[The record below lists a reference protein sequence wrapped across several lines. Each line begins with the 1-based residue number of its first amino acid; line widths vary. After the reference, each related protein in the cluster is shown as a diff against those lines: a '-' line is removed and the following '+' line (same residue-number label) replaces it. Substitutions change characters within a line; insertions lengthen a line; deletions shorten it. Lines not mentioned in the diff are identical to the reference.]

1 MIQNLDSRIML
12 YLFGLPINAT
22 VFYSWIT
29 MLILLILVLVGNR
42 KLTETK
48 KISRL
53 QVVMEMIVLTL
64 CGQIHDVSNDRP
76 HKYIALIGTFFLFIA
91 LSNLLTIIPWFDPP
105 TASLSTTAAFAT
117 VVFFAIPYFGIK
129 NAGIKGYLKKFIE
142 PTPVML
148 PMNIISD
155 FSSTFA
161 LAFRLYGNMLSG
173 VVIVSVIISLL
184 KVPLLIPIFPQLLGL
199 LTGTIQAYIFA
210 LLAIVYVSAVAPEE
224 IIYQPDTKKGG

>member
-1 MIQNLDSRIML
+1 MIQNLDTQIIFSF
-12 YLFGLPINAT
+12 FGWPINAT
-22 VFYSWIT
+22 LFYTWIT
-29 MLILLILVLVGNR
+29 MLILMILVLWVSHHLSEKNP
-42 KLTETK
+42 
-48 KISRL
+48 SRL
-53 QVVMEMIVLTL
+53 QVIMEMLVGTL

-91 LSNLLTIIPWFDPP
+91 LSNFLTIIPWFDPP

-117 VVFFAIPYFGIK
+117 VVFCAIPYYGIQ
-129 NAGIKGYLKKFIE
+129 NAGIKGYCKKFID

-173 VVIVSVIISLL
+173 VVIISVLMML
-184 KVPLLIPIFPQLLGL
+184 APFVIPIPLQLLGL

-210 LLAIVYVSAVAPEE
+210 LLAIVYVSAVVPEE
-224 IIYQPDTKKGG
+224 IYVQPDTKKGE

>member
-1 MIQNLDSRIML
+1 MIQNLDSQIMF

-22 VFYSWIT
+22 ICYSWIT
-29 MLILLILVLVGNR
+29 MFVLLVLALLANR
-42 KLTETK
+42 HLTDTSKLT
-48 KISRL
+48 RL
-53 QVVMEMIVLTL
+53 QVVMEMLVLAL

-76 HKYIALIGTFFLFIA
+76 HKYIALIGTFFLFIVI
-91 LSNLLTIIPWFDPP
+91 SNFLTIIPWYDPP
-105 TASLSTTAAFAT
+105 TASLSTTAAFAF
-117 VVFFAIPYFGIK
+117 VVFWAIPYYGIK
-129 NAGIKGYLKKFIE
+129 NAGIKGYLKKFVD

-173 VVIVSVIISLL
+173 VVIVSVLMMLAPFIIP
-184 KVPLLIPIFPQLLGL
+184 VPLQVLGL

-210 LLAIVYVSAVAPEE
+210 LLTIVYVSAVVPEE
-224 IIYQPDTKKGG
+224 IYVQSDTKKGE

>member
-1 MIQNLDSRIML
+1 MIQNLDTQIIFS
-12 YLFGLPINAT
+12 LFGLPINAT
-22 VFYSWIT
+22 LFFSWIT
-29 MLILLILVLVGNR
+29 MLILATIAIWANHD
-42 KLTETK
+42 LTETK

-53 QVVMEMIVLTL
+53 QVIMEMIVTAL

-76 HKYIALIGTFFLFIA
+76 HKYISLIGTFFLFIA
-91 LSNLLTIIPWFDPP
+91 LSNLLTIIPWYDPP
-105 TASLSTTAAFAT
+105 TASLSTTSAFAF
-117 VVFFAIPYFGIK
+117 VVFWAIPYYGIK
-129 NAGIKGYLKKFIE
+129 NAGIKGYLKKFID

-173 VVIVSVIISLL
+173 VIIVSVIISLI
-184 KVPLLIPIFPQLLGL
+184 KMPIFVPILPQMLGL

-224 IIYQPDTKKGG
+224 IIYQPDTKKGE